1 MSTLPSTSTWKQ
13 IDLPVLSSVEL
24 TTDVIEL
31 ARAQWPG
38 WAVNSPQFHRILAY
52 RPHPP
57 SSLSST
63 SPSTGALAV
72 LLTERVDPK
81 DYPKSFNYNLY
92 LIAETTDGR
101 LFQSP
106 PIVPTDPTHHSSLPS
121 TWFNN
126 LGSPYEP
133 NPQLNRVR
141 EEE

>member
-31 ARAQWPG
+31 ACAQWPG
-38 WAVNSPQFHRILAY
+38 WAANSPQFHRIFAY
-52 RPHPP
+52 RSHPASP
-57 SSLSST
+57 LSST

-92 LIAETTDGR
+92 LIAETTDGS

-106 PIVPTDPTHHSSLPS
+106 PIVSTDPTYHSSLP
-121 TWFNN
+121 
-126 LGSPYEP
+126 
-133 NPQLNRVR
+133 
-141 EEE
+141 